1 MDMNSVVK
9 TLLPVTEPD
18 GTIVTLTL
26 DLAGTGTL
34 PQATRV
40 FLKDEVLNNL
50 HSEARPAAARTLLRK
65 LGKRVT
71 DLVDNGLQPG
81 SKGLY
86 LVAGRGIW
94 MPLELKARMKN
105 FIVTG
110 SAPYLPPL
118 LALESKAPR
127 GYLVLVEGNTV
138 EIQELLHGEARSVFR
153 QEGAAPTD
161 DREHR
166 AARAG
171 MKGSNS
177 GGGGGAERDRRQ
189 QRENESFRT
198 LLHEAEKQLGLLQAR
213 APAEIIFVAGPKD
226 LRSEVERHLNG
237 ITKGRL
243 KVLGMPGAE
252 VLPHAL
258 RDLEALGEGRIAA
271 LGLEFHEARAQGG
284 KVALG
289 PNEVLQALWSG
300 RTSRLYLDEYDPL
313 PGVRCTGCG
322 VHHLGLERR
331 CPFCDED
338 VVATSIAQ
346 DVVAYTLSHKP
357 TVGLTF
363 VGANTGWLRELG
375 GLAALLATK
384 GARARKSPALK

>member
-1 MDMNSVVK
+1 MDMNQVVK
-9 TLLPVTEPD
+9 SLLSMNESD
-18 GTIVTLTL
+18 GTILTLTL

-50 HSEARPAAARTLLRK
+50 HSEARPAGARTLLRK
-65 LGKRVT
+65 LGKKVT
-71 DLVDNGLQPG
+71 DLVENGLQPG

-110 SAPYLPPL
+110 STPYLPPL
-118 LALESKAPR
+118 LALEAKAPR
-127 GYLVLVEGNTV
+127 GYLVLAEGNTV

-153 QEGAAPTD
+153 REGGTPTD

-171 MKGSNS
+171 S
-177 GGGGGAERDRRQ
+177 GGRGGAERDRRQ
-189 QRENESFRT
+189 QRENESFLV
-198 LLHEAEKQLGLLQAR
+198 LLREAEKELRLLQAR
-213 APAEIIFVAGPKD
+213 NPAEIIFVAGPRD
-226 LRSEVERHLNG
+226 LRSEMERHLNG
-237 ITKGRL
+237 VTKGRL

-252 VLPHAL
+252 VVAQAQRELG
-258 RDLEALGEGRIAA
+258 ALGEGRLAA
-271 LGLEFHEARAQGG
+271 QGLEFHDARARGG

-289 PNEVLQALWSG
+289 PSEVLQALWSG
-300 RTSRLYLDEYDPL
+300 QTSRLYLDEYDPL

-338 VVATSIAQ
+338 VIPTSIAQ

-357 TVGLTF
+357 SVGLTF
-363 VGANTGWLRELG
+363 VGSSTGWLRELG

-384 GARARKSPALK
+384 GARARKSPVLK